1 MPLFQLGGPFIPAED
16 SPTGRLWK
24 PPKSTYSGAA
34 DPTYDVAPAP
44 GIVPTSARTAAPGIS
59 IGGFTPDYK
68 SLIEQD
74 PGLMAVRAGN
84 VKSVEDAGSARK
96 AALRALAIKYGGLP
110 AGFQDQYGDIDQG
123 TLQQAQQNQFSDEAN
138 LARNYQQTLEG
149 FRRSLAARGML
160 QSSELDYG
168 QNQADLSRG
177 QQEYDM
183 GNQFG
188 AAAQSAVNTFA
199 GAQANARA
207 LEAQT
212 IGDAASRVYQNP
224 SNQPSAGTQAS
235 LISDWQSRYG
245 QPVYQGAD
253 GSLYDEN
260 GNPFSPPSAAPGPPP
275 PAPGSPTPDPTGG
288 GEVIYW
294 RNPRTGQI
302 EVHPAGWRVPVGTV
316 GMQ

>member
-1 MPLFQLGGPFIPAED
+1 MPLFQLGGPYIPAED
-16 SPTGRLWK
+16 SPTGQLWK
-24 PPKSTYSGAA
+24 PPKSQYSGAA

-44 GIVPTSARTAAPGIS
+44 GIVPQSARTAAPGIS

-68 SLIEQD
+68 SLIEND

-84 VKSVEDAGSARK
+84 VKSVGDAASARK

-110 AGFQDQYGDIDQG
+110 AGFQDQFGDIDQG
-123 TLQQAQQNQFSDEAN
+123 TLQQAQANQYSDEAN
-138 LARNYQQTLEG
+138 LSRNYQQTLEG

-188 AAAQSAVNTFA
+188 AAAQSAANTFA
-199 GAQANARA
+199 QAQANARLA
-207 LEAQT
+207 EAQA

-224 SNQPSAGTQAS
+224 SNQPSAGTQAT
-235 LISDWQSRYG
+235 LVSDWQSRYG
-245 QPVYQGAD
+245 QPVYTGPD
-253 GSLYDEN
+253 GNLYDEN
-260 GNPFSPPSAAPGPPP
+260 GNPFSPPSAAPGPPAADAS
-275 PAPGSPTPDPTGG
+275 AP
-288 GEVIYW
+288 EYIYW
-294 RNPRTGQI
+294 RNPRTGAI
-302 EVHPAGWRVPVGTV
+302 EQHPVGWRPPLGTA